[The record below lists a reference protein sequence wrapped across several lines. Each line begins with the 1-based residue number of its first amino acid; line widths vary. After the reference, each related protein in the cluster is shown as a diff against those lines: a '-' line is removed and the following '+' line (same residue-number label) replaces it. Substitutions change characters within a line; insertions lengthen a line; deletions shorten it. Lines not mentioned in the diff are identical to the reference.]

1 MSEAEAVPVPDEAT
15 RMPSH
20 GRPRPAAKPSLYD
33 YPASDG
39 KPMGETPWHLRA
51 MLEAVGMLTEFFRDR
66 PDVYVGGNMMM
77 YYIEDD
83 TDTSVSPD
91 VFVTFGVPKLPERR
105 VWRTWV
111 EGGRFADFV
120 LEMTSESSKIRDAG
134 PKREL
139 FARLGVREYWQFDPE
154 GKYLDPRLKGHRLDA
169 QGHYQP
175 LVLEER
181 AGFLCHGSLLGL
193 ELRLEG
199 ERLRF
204 FDPVPGGYLLTGSEK
219 DAAFAAVLAEKD
231 SALAEKDAAL
241 RAAEAVIADLR
252 RRLKGTED

>member
-1 MSEAEAVPVPDEAT
+1 MPEAIPIPDDAPQ
-15 RMPSH
+15 MPPH
-20 GRPRPAAKPSLYD
+20 GMPPPAAKPTLHD

-39 KPMGETPWHLRA
+39 KPMGETPWHMRA
-51 MLEAVGMLTEFFRDR
+51 MLEVIGILTEFFRDR

-83 TDTSVSPD
+83 TNTSVSPD
-91 VFVTFGVPKLPERR
+91 VFVTFGVPRLPERR

-120 LEMTSESSKIRDAG
+120 LEMTSESSRGRDAG
-134 PKREL
+134 PKRDL

-154 GKYLDPRLKGHRLDA
+154 GKYLNPRLKGHRLDA

-181 AGFLCHGSLLGL
+181 AGFQCHGSLLGL
-193 ELRLEG
+193 QLGLEG
-199 ERLRF
+199 GRLRF
-204 FDPVPGGYLLTGSEK
+204 FDPARREYLRTHEEERG
-219 DAAFAAVLAEKD
+219 ARTVAE
-231 SALAEKDAAL
+231 AAL
-241 RAAEAVIADLR
+241 RAAEAENAELR
-252 RRLKGTED
+252 RRLDERGE

>member
-1 MSEAEAVPVPDEAT
+1 MPEAVPVTDHTTTMSSRA
-15 RMPSH
+15 
-20 GRPRPAAKPSLYD
+20 RPRPAAKPSLRD

-39 KPMGETPWHLRA
+39 KPMGETPFHWRA
-51 MLEAVGMLTEFFRDR
+51 MVDAAEALHEFFATRL
-66 PDVYVGGNMMM
+66 DVYVGSNMMM

-91 VFVTFGVPKLPERR
+91 VFVTLGVPKLPERR

-120 LEMTSESSKIRDAG
+120 LEMTSESSKGRDAG
-134 PKREL
+134 PKRDL

-154 GKYLDPRLKGHRLDA
+154 GKYLDPRLKGHRLDVR
-169 QGHYQP
+169 GHYQP

-181 AGFLCHGSLLGL
+181 DGFLCHGSLLGL

-199 ERLRF
+199 VRLRLY
-204 FDPVPGGYLLTGSEK
+204 DPARGGYLLTHSEQ
-219 DAAFAAVLAEKD
+219 A

-241 RAAEAVIADLR
+241 RAAEAVIADLQ

>member
-1 MSEAEAVPVPDEAT
+1 MSEAEAVPVPDEAKT
-15 RMPSH
+15 PPRA
-20 GRPRPAAKPSLYD
+20 RPRPAAKPSLYD

-77 YYIEDD
+77 YYVEDD

-120 LEMTSESSKIRDAG
+120 LEMTSESSKLRDAG
-134 PKREL
+134 PKRDL

-154 GKYLDPRLKGHRLDA
+154 GKYLNPRLKGHRLDA
-169 QGHYQP
+169 RGHYQP

-181 AGFLCHGSLLGL
+181 DGFLCHGSLLGL

-199 ERLRF
+199 GRLRL
-204 FDPVPGGYLLTGSEK
+204 FDPARREYLRTQEEERRAREHEERERRK
-219 DAAFAAVLAEKD
+219 VEAAFRAVEAEN
-231 SALAEKDAAL
+231 AE
-241 RAAEAVIADLR
+241 LR
-252 RRLKGTED
+252 RRLRERGSDT

>member
-15 RMPSH
+15 KTPPRA
-20 GRPRPAAKPSLYD
+20 RPRPAAKPSLYD

-51 MLEAVGMLTEFFRDR
+51 MLEAVGMLTEFFQDR

-83 TDTSVSPD
+83 TNTSVSPD
-91 VFVTFGVPKLPERR
+91 VFVTLGVPKLPERR

-120 LEMTSESSKIRDAG
+120 LEVTSESTKEEDEG
-134 PKREL
+134 PKKAL
-139 FARLGVREYWQFDPE
+139 FAQLGVREYWQFDPE
-154 GKYLDPRLKGHRLDA
+154 GRYLNPRLKGHRLDVR
-169 QGHYQP
+169 GHYQP

-181 AGFLCHGSLLGL
+181 DGALCHGSLLGL

-199 ERLRF
+199 ERLRLY
-204 FDPVPGGYLLTGSEK
+204 DPVRREYLRTHE
-219 DAAFAAVLAEKD
+219 DERVARAAAE
-231 SALAEKDAAL
+231 EAL
-241 RAAEAVIADLR
+241 RAVEAENAELR
-252 RRLKGTED
+252 RRLRERGE